1 MKRIAFALF
10 ALAMALPL
18 AAEPLTIL
26 AEENPP
32 FSYSD
37 GGSATGLAV
46 DTLQA
51 VMKKAGVAFALSDI
65 QFQPWARAY
74 ESVQVKPNTML
85 FPMARTPAREN
96 LFKWVGPI
104 FHLNIGLVA
113 KKSAK
118 IKITDVAQLSKY
130 MTGTV
135 RDGAPEQALISKG
148 AKEEW
153 LDRGA
158 SLDANIKKLIAG
170 RIDLLAFN
178 VPATLYNIAKNGGNA
193 ADYEMVY
200 VLSEVDLYFAL
211 NKDTPDATV
220 TQLQN
225 ALDALRK
232 SGDLAKLPAKYG
244 L

>member
-1 MKRIAFALF
+1 MKRIVLALL
-10 ALAMALPL
+10 ALAMALPM

-32 FSYSD
+32 FSFSD
-37 GGSATGLAV
+37 GGTATGLAV
-46 DTLQA
+46 ETLQA

-74 ESVQVKPNTML
+74 ESVQTKANTML
-85 FPMARTPAREN
+85 FAMARTPAREN

-104 FHLNIGLVA
+104 YHLNIGVVA

-118 IKITDVAQLSKY
+118 IKITDVAQFSKY

-135 RDGAPEQALISKG
+135 RDGAPEQTLISKG

-158 SLDANIKKLIAG
+158 SLDANIKKLMAG
-170 RIDLLAFN
+170 RVDLLAFN
-178 VPATLYNIAKNGGNA
+178 VPSALYNIAKNGGNA

-200 VLSEVDLYFAL
+200 VLSEVDLYFAI
-211 NKDTPDATV
+211 NKDTPDSV
-220 TQLQN
+220 VMQLQN
-225 ALDALRK
+225 ALDSLRK
-232 SGDLAKLPAKYG
+232 GGELAKLPAKYG